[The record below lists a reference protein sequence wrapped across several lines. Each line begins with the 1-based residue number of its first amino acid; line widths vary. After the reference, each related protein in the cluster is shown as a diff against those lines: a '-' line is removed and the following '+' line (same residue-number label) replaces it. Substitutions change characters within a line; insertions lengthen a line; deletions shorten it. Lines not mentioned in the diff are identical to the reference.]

1 MAVCTPKFNIDFIYL
16 NLEKHYKAPTEKKM
30 NLFKKLFGKKEKT
43 EASENSSDKSS
54 YVPSDDAPIDE
65 KFTYMFNENGGKF
78 LYCLTM
84 DEIFEAF
91 QNILEENQIS
101 EKDVYC
107 INQRL
112 GSKFNSTKF
121 NFKEPKNNSFFL
133 TTCESLI
140 VKNGSILF
148 SSNQIKEKKLSE
160 LPSKFIVFSTTS
172 QLTDTISEG
181 MRKIKNQ
188 SKNLIPSNITTIQDF
203 ESKKE
208 KDFMS
213 YGSSTKNLYL
223 LLLEDL

>member
-1 MAVCTPKFNIDFIYL
+1 
-16 NLEKHYKAPTEKKM
+16 M

-43 EASENSSDKSS
+43 EGSENSSDKSS
-54 YVPSDDAPIDE
+54 YIPSDDAPIDE
-65 KFTYMFNENGGKF
+65 KFTYMFNKNGGKF
-78 LYCLTM
+78 LYCLSM

-140 VKNGSILF
+140 AKNGSILF

>member
-1 MAVCTPKFNIDFIYL
+1 
-16 NLEKHYKAPTEKKM
+16 
-30 NLFKKLFGKKEKT
+30 
-43 EASENSSDKSS
+43 
-54 YVPSDDAPIDE
+54 
-65 KFTYMFNENGGKF
+65 
-78 LYCLTM
+78 
-84 DEIFEAF
+84 
-91 QNILEENQIS
+91 LEENQIS

-140 VKNGSILF
+140 AKNGSILF

>member
-1 MAVCTPKFNIDFIYL
+1 
-16 NLEKHYKAPTEKKM
+16 M
-30 NLFKKLFGKKEKT
+30 NLFKKLFGKKEKI
-43 EASENSSDKSS
+43 EDSENSSDKSS
-54 YVPSDDAPIDE
+54 YIPSDDAPIDE
-65 KFTYMFNENGGKF
+65 KFTYMFNKNGGKF
-78 LYCLTM
+78 LYCLSM

-140 VKNGSILF
+140 AKNGSILF

>member
-1 MAVCTPKFNIDFIYL
+1 
-16 NLEKHYKAPTEKKM
+16 M

-43 EASENSSDKSS
+43 EVSENSSDKSS

-140 VKNGSILF
+140 TKNGSILF

>member
-1 MAVCTPKFNIDFIYL
+1 
-16 NLEKHYKAPTEKKM
+16 M
-30 NLFKKLFGKKEKT
+30 NLFKKLFGKKEKI
-43 EASENSSDKSS
+43 EDSENSSDKSS

-140 VKNGSILF
+140 AKNGSILF

>member
-1 MAVCTPKFNIDFIYL
+1 
-16 NLEKHYKAPTEKKM
+16 M
-30 NLFKKLFGKKEKT
+30 NLFKKLFGKKKKT
-43 EASENSSDKSS
+43 EVSENSSDKSS
-54 YVPSDDAPIDE
+54 YIPSDDAPIDE
-65 KFTYMFNENGGKF
+65 KFTYMFNKNGGKF
-78 LYCLTM
+78 LYCLSM

-140 VKNGSILF
+140 AKNGSILF

>member
-1 MAVCTPKFNIDFIYL
+1 
-16 NLEKHYKAPTEKKM
+16 M

-43 EASENSSDKSS
+43 EDSENSSDKSS
-54 YVPSDDAPIDE
+54 YIPSDDAPIDE
-65 KFTYMFNENGGKF
+65 KFTYMFNKNGGKF
-78 LYCLTM
+78 LYCLSM

-140 VKNGSILF
+140 AKNGSILF
-148 SSNQIKEKKLSE
+148 SSNQIKEKKLNE
-160 LPSKFIVFSTTS
+160 LPSKFIVFATTS

>member
-1 MAVCTPKFNIDFIYL
+1 
-16 NLEKHYKAPTEKKM
+16 M
-30 NLFKKLFGKKEKT
+30 NLFKKLFSKKEKT

-54 YVPSDDAPIDE
+54 YFPNDDVPIDE
-65 KFTYMFNENGGKF
+65 KFTYMFNKNGGKF

-107 INQRL
+107 INRRL
-112 GSKFNSTKF
+112 GSKFNSTNF

-140 VKNGSILF
+140 AKNGSILF
-148 SSNQIKEKKLSE
+148 SSNQIKEKKLKE
-160 LPSKFIVFSTTS
+160 LPSKFIVFATTS

-203 ESKKE
+203 ELKKE

>member
-1 MAVCTPKFNIDFIYL
+1 
-16 NLEKHYKAPTEKKM
+16 M

-43 EASENSSDKSS
+43 EDSENSSDKSS

-140 VKNGSILF
+140 AKNGSILF

>member
-1 MAVCTPKFNIDFIYL
+1 
-16 NLEKHYKAPTEKKM
+16 M

-54 YVPSDDAPIDE
+54 YFPNDDVPIDE
-65 KFTYMFNENGGKF
+65 KFTYMFNKNGGKF
-78 LYCLTM
+78 LYCQTM

-107 INQRL
+107 INRRL

-140 VKNGSILF
+140 AKNGSILF

-160 LPSKFIVFSTTS
+160 LPSKFIVFATTS

-203 ESKKE
+203 ELKKE

>member
-1 MAVCTPKFNIDFIYL
+1 
-16 NLEKHYKAPTEKKM
+16 M
-30 NLFKKLFGKKEKT
+30 NLFKKLFSKKEKT
-43 EASENSSDKSS
+43 EDSENSSDKSS
-54 YVPSDDAPIDE
+54 YIPSDDAPIDE
-65 KFTYMFNENGGKF
+65 KFTYMFNKNGGKF
-78 LYCLTM
+78 LYCLSM

-91 QNILEENQIS
+91 QNISEENQIS

-140 VKNGSILF
+140 AKNGSILF

>member
-1 MAVCTPKFNIDFIYL
+1 
-16 NLEKHYKAPTEKKM
+16 
-30 NLFKKLFGKKEKT
+30 
-43 EASENSSDKSS
+43 
-54 YVPSDDAPIDE
+54 
-65 KFTYMFNENGGKF
+65 
-78 LYCLTM
+78 M

-91 QNILEENQIS
+91 QNILEENLIS

-140 VKNGSILF
+140 AKNGSILF

>member
-1 MAVCTPKFNIDFIYL
+1 
-16 NLEKHYKAPTEKKM
+16 M
-30 NLFKKLFGKKEKT
+30 NLFKKLFGKKEKI
-43 EASENSSDKSS
+43 EDSENSSDKSS
-54 YVPSDDAPIDE
+54 YIPSDDAPIDE
-65 KFTYMFNENGGKF
+65 KFTYMFNKNGGKF
-78 LYCLTM
+78 LYCLSM

-91 QNILEENQIS
+91 QNILEENQTS

-112 GSKFNSTKF
+112 GSKFNSNKF

-140 VKNGSILF
+140 AKNGSILF

>member
-1 MAVCTPKFNIDFIYL
+1 
-16 NLEKHYKAPTEKKM
+16 M
-30 NLFKKLFGKKEKT
+30 NLFKKLFSKKEKT
-43 EASENSSDKSS
+43 EDSENSSDKSS
-54 YVPSDDAPIDE
+54 YIPSDDAPIDE
-65 KFTYMFNENGGKF
+65 KFTYMFNKNGGKF
-78 LYCLTM
+78 LYCLSM

-91 QNILEENQIS
+91 QNILEENIIS

-140 VKNGSILF
+140 AKNGSILF

>member
-1 MAVCTPKFNIDFIYL
+1 
-16 NLEKHYKAPTEKKM
+16 M
-30 NLFKKLFGKKEKT
+30 NLFNKLFGKKEKT
-43 EASENSSDKSS
+43 ENSENSSDKSS
-54 YVPSDDAPIDE
+54 YVTSDDAPIDE
-65 KFTYMFNENGGKF
+65 KFTYMFNKNGGKF
-78 LYCLTM
+78 LYCLSM

-140 VKNGSILF
+140 AKNGSILF